1 MAGRVAN
8 VLIRREADAY
18 RAQGLED
25 EALALLRRA
34 LSASPPLPADAK
46 AVIEEQIRQ
55 IEAELEGG
63 SFDEGEQLSPE
74 QIAVIRCG
82 WGDDA
87 TLDEFAVCAES
98 LHGLGLFEDALV
110 EFRNSVRKGYSPRRV
125 IEPVADCLV
134 HLHEPLPAAQA
145 LDLWAAETVLGR
157 RERFNIALSI
167 AEQMWKTGHGEH
179 SAAIAR
185 HLAEIKEIP
194 EEYRVRLDALLEA
207 SRTIRETR
215 DPLPDSGTR
224 SPAEPSLFRSIF
236 KWIRRSLGAF
246 QAKR

>member
-8 VLIRREADAY
+8 ALIRREADAY

-34 LSASPPLPADAK
+34 LSASPPLPPDAK

-55 IEAELEGG
+55 IEAGLEGG
-63 SFDEGEQLSPE
+63 SFDEGQQLSEE

-110 EFRNSVRKGYSPRRV
+110 EFRNSVQKGYSPRRV

-134 HLHEPLPAAQA
+134 RLHEPLPAAEA
-145 LDLWAAETVLGR
+145 LDLWAAETVQGG
-157 RERFNIALSI
+157 RERFNISLSI

-179 SAAIAR
+179 AAAIAR
-185 HLAEIKEIP
+185 HLAVVREIP
-194 EEYRVRLDALLEA
+194 GEYRVRLDILLENC
-207 SRTIRETR
+207 RTIRETR
-215 DPLPDSGTR
+215 GPLPDSETR
-224 SPAEPSLFRSIF
+224 NPTEPSRFRFIF
-236 KWIRRSLGAF
+236 KWIRKSLGAF
-246 QAKR
+246 KAKR